1 MSWRRLTNQRTASDG
16 LALFTIVGNSFTR
29 ICARRFFCGD
39 RPTRSKKTRTVPGTS
54 SKRFEEMLGTFE
66 NLRNMKLKTPVQGAT
81 DDIRNVQ
88 NEFSVSQD
96 QKNFT
101 VSVEGNIGCGKTT
114 LLEYFKHSDSVQA
127 LSEPVEQWTNI
138 QGHNALGLLYEDPS
152 RWSFSFNMYAQLT
165 RIQMHTKPHTK
176 PIKMMERS
184 LYSTRY
190 CFVENDYRSQTING
204 LEYAILTEWFNWL
217 SKTQKTELDLIVYL
231 RADPEVC
238 YERIRKRSR
247 KEESCVPKK
256 LIDELHNL
264 HEEWLVKQTL
274 GSIPAPVLILDA
286 NRGYDKM
293 MSLYEDKRREILCG
307 HV

>member
-1 MSWRRLTNQRTASDG
+1 MSWRRLTNQRTASDS
-16 LALFTIVGNSFTR
+16 LAVFTIVGTAFTR

-39 RPTRSKKTRTVPGTS
+39 QPTRSKKTKTSSGTS

-66 NLRNMKLKTPVQGAT
+66 NFRNMKLKTPVQ
-81 DDIRNVQ
+81 DDYIRDVQ
-88 NEFSVSQD
+88 KEFSVSPD

-114 LLEYFKHSDSVQA
+114 LLEYFQQSDSVQA
-127 LSEPVEQWTNI
+127 LQEPVEQWTNI

-165 RIQMHTKPHTK
+165 RIKMHTKPHTK
-176 PIKMMERS
+176 PIKMLERS

-190 CFVENDYRSQTING
+190 CFVENSYRSQTING

-217 SKTQKTELDLIVYL
+217 SKTQKAELDLIVYL
-231 RADPEVC
+231 HADPEVC
-238 YERIRKRSR
+238 YERIKKRSR
-247 KEESCVPKK
+247 KEESCVPKT
-256 LIDELHNL
+256 LIDDIHDL
-264 HEEWLVKQTL
+264 HEDWLVKQTL

-293 MSLYEDKRREILCG
+293 KSLYEDKRQEILCG